1 LSCSRAAVRKMAPR
15 GWVNS
20 AWVMA
25 RVVNQS
31 DCLGSFLFAVDD
43 GLQRGMD
50 RIPPTISAAL
60 LALRHPPSC

>member
-1 LSCSRAAVRKMAPR
+1 
-15 GWVNS
+15 
-20 AWVMA
+20 MA